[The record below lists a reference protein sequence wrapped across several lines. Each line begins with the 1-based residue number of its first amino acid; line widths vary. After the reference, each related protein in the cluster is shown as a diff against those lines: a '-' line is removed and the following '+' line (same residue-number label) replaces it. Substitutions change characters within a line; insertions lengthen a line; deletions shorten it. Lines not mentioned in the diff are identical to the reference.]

1 MAHGAAL
8 AQGEDMARKS
18 VAVIGDSTFFHSGLD
33 GLASAC
39 YNQSD
44 ITVLVLDNGTT
55 GMTGHQDNPSTGM
68 TLAGQKVS
76 PLSLIH
82 ILGVLKLLTAGGCGV
97 WAIVDLFLVMNKTRE
112 LNFSKII
119 ALL

>member
-8 AQGEDMARKS
+8 AQGEDMARQS
-18 VAVIGDSTFFHSGLD
+18 VAVLGDSTFFHSGLD

-76 PLSLIH
+76 PISIEETARAF
-82 ILGVLKLLTAGGCGV
+82 GVKDVYKRQTQG
-97 WAIVDLFLVMNKTRE
+97 T
-112 LNFSKII
+112 
-119 ALL
+119 